1 MAAVGLRSR
10 VSAPRPHDQEPPSAH
25 CLGSGSSSIVAYSG
39 ASFAAA
45 VLNPNLLPHRSF
57 EFMMTDGQHA
67 QRRRGLRVDIDQQ
80 WNPRHRL
87 DGTGAC
93 VWDAAVTLCDRL
105 CDRPHLVEGR
115 AVVELGSGCGLL
127 AIVAALLGA
136 SCVHATDL
144 QQALMLL
151 ARNAW
156 LNEVAAGQA
165 RRRGGGGRC
174 IGGGG
179 VTVGCLNWGDAS
191 HAARVRDQCP
201 DRRVDVILGSD
212 LVYQLKEESQESR
225 DRQARSG
232 AADKSAS
239 VALLTTIAAVRDSHC
254 RCDVLRICL
263 PRRACNLQLTVH
275 LRLRLC
281 RSLPHLATRGYSSWV
296 DSA

>member
-1 MAAVGLRSR
+1 
-10 VSAPRPHDQEPPSAH
+10 
-25 CLGSGSSSIVAYSG
+25 LGSGSSSIVPYRG
-39 ASFAAA
+39 ATFEQA
-45 VLNPNLLPHRSF
+45 VLNPRMLPHRSF
-57 EFMMTDGQHA
+57 CFLVSHRSGKPLAIDVG
-67 QRRRGLRVDIDQQ
+67 IDQQ
-80 WNPRHRL
+80 WNPRDGESDGCRA

-174 IGGGG
+174 VGGGG